1 MWPQTRICC
10 ELGKRS
16 WDIERETF
24 FYIIHII
31 CKDLP
36 RKEKYKIRYH
46 MVQYFK
52 TKRYLSQEIKI
63 YFQYYNKCME
73 RRKKWH
79 STGRRPSTS
88 TISFVLS
95 VIKAPKRITEL
106 LGLDLEVLQS
116 CQRRR
121 DDDWSMYF
129 SEFGKLW
136 NCIKLRLQN
145 FGRCLSSNLRKLAFQ
160 KEMPT

>member
-1 MWPQTRICC
+1 
-10 ELGKRS
+10 
-16 WDIERETF
+16 
-24 FYIIHII
+24 
-31 CKDLP
+31 
-36 RKEKYKIRYH
+36 

-121 DDDWSMYF
+121 DDD
-129 SEFGKLW
+129 
-136 NCIKLRLQN
+136 
-145 FGRCLSSNLRKLAFQ
+145 
-160 KEMPT
+160 